1 MSLYNT
7 AWFFFFKEKSVQLFA
22 LVKYCIMHKV
32 LSKDTTSASGLLQL
46 LSSVRGYSALI
57 HSWVSVGPP
66 FISCLLPN
74 SYLVLKSPPSANMA
88 ILGYVV
94 ISGCNGCGCLGV
106 TSQRWC
112 LCEVCGGADRYCC
125 QTRINCYKTRGIHER
140 RKKSINP
147 SGVCW
152 AVHISAITGDLELLQ
167 CYLPSIYTVFD

>member
-1 MSLYNT
+1 
-7 AWFFFFKEKSVQLFA
+7 
-22 LVKYCIMHKV
+22 MHRV
-32 LSKDTTSASGLLQL
+32 LRRDTSWTSGLLQL
-46 LSSVRGYSALI
+46 LGSERGYSALI

-112 LCEVCGGADRYCC
+112 LLDVRGGAGRHCY
-125 QTRINCYKTRGIHER
+125 QPRINCYKTCGIRER
-140 RKKSINP
+140 RKTWRNP

-152 AVHISAITGDLELLQ
+152 AVHISALTGDLELLQ
-167 CYLPSIYTVFD
+167 CYLPSIYTVLD